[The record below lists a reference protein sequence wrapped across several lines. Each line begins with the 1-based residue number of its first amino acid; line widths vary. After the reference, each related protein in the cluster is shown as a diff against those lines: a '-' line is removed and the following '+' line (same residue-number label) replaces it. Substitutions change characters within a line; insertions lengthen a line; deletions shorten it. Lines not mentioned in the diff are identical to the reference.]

1 MFPLEEVKKAS
12 IAPVTPVFSPNISI
26 HPTTVGPHT
35 ENYTIYRSSELPP
48 VQSRVVQRGAALIGL
63 DEDTLRFSIRW
74 LEQKLNNWRTRR
86 GRETAQEPVEAMV
99 ED

>member
-12 IAPVTPVFSPNISI
+12 NAPVTPVFSPNISI
-26 HPTTVGPHT
+26 HSTTVGPHT

-48 VQSRVVQRGAALIGL
+48 VQNRMVQRGAGLIGV
-63 DEDTLRFSIRW
+63 DEDTLRFSILW
-74 LEQKLNNWRTRR
+74 LEQKLNNWRMRH
-86 GRETAQEPVEAMV
+86 GKVTAQEPLEAMV